1 MASLYGRDENTDRSG
16 ELNATT
22 TIVLVLSAVFV
33 ALRFWARYVRIGF
46 GTDDWLTLVFV
57 FITGGLNY
65 GMIAHGLGKHA
76 KRVSEED
83 QVIFFKILLAFE
95 CIYVTAVLLIKLA
108 LLSMYLRIFPS
119 RNFRLA
125 SALIAAVVI
134 GWWIAICAVCI
145 FQCHPIKKAWMP
157 WLDYGTCINL
167 KASFIGNA
175 IPNIATDIAILCLPV
190 RPILKLQVNMAQ
202 KLSLLVIFLL
212 GSFVLFASIYRFT
225 TIMQFDPIDTTW
237 TLATACT
244 WCVVEVACGTIALC
258 LPTLRPLMLMISSK
272 FESVTSRKDAVVR
285 TGMQTELVTIGG
297 TGGKTGHFHRID
309 DAYEPKSSQRGLATS
324 DGSIPHGDPSD
335 RGSGDDEV
343 SLHHGKIDLGP
354 R

>member
-1 MASLYGRDENTDRSG
+1 MALLYGRDENSDRSS
-16 ELNATT
+16 ELNVAT

-33 ALRFWARYVRIGF
+33 TLRFWARYVRIGY
-46 GTDDWLTLVFV
+46 GTDDWLTLVALVFV

-76 KRVSEED
+76 KRVSTAD
-83 QVIFFKILLAFE
+83 QVIFFKLLLAFE
-95 CIYVTAVLLIKLA
+95 NIYVTAVMLIKLA
-108 LLSMYLRIFPS
+108 LLAMYLRIFPS
-119 RNFRLA
+119 RNFRLM
-125 SALIAAVVI
+125 SAIIAATVI

-157 WLDYGTCINL
+157 WIDGSCINL

-175 IPNIATDIAILCLPV
+175 IPNIATDVAILCMPV
-190 RPILKLQVNMAQ
+190 TQILKLQINMAQ
-202 KLSLLVIFLL
+202 KLSLLVIFSL

-225 TIMQFDPIDTTW
+225 TIMQFEPIDTTW

-258 LPTLRPLMLMISSK
+258 LPTLRPLMVMISSK
-272 FESVTSRKDAVVR
+272 FESIASRKDAAAR
-285 TGMQTELVTIGG
+285 TSMPTELVTIGG
-297 TGGKTGHFHRID
+297 TGGKTGHFHRIND
-309 DAYEPKSSQRGLATS
+309 KYEPNSSQHRLATS
-324 DGSIPHGDPSD
+324 HGSIPPVDPSD
-335 RGSGDDEV
+335 GGSADELPLDGRV
-343 SLHHGKIDLGP
+343 KP